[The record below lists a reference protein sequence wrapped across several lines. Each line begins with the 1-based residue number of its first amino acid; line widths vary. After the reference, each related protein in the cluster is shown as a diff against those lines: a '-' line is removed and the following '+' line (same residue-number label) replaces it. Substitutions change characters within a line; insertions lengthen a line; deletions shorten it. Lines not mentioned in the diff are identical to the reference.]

1 MFLKGLTEFQV
12 QNTIECFALLK
23 RSLKQL
29 NLREKEMDPLLRRF
43 SYIFQ
48 LNVECRNSEDQT
60 LTTST
65 LKFIDLLQNNK
76 VLPVLQ
82 GTNKKRLIQ
91 HSKLSLSLLTLKQVV
106 SALLQPQSNQRYVP
120 YRESKLTKYLQDYI
134 GGNSQVDFLFC
145 ITQNMDS
152 IDNTIDSLRFSD
164 KVKNVNQDPKVN
176 KVALKPKKE
185 KSPRVHTSEK
195 NYLKEILKIKNNKG
209 LQS

>member
-1 MFLKGLTEFQV
+1 
-12 QNTIECFALLK
+12 
-23 RSLKQL
+23 
-29 NLREKEMDPLLRRF
+29 MDPLLRRF

-76 VLPVLQ
+76 VLPLLQ

-209 LQS
+209 L

>member
-1 MFLKGLTEFQV
+1 
-12 QNTIECFALLK
+12 
-23 RSLKQL
+23 
-29 NLREKEMDPLLRRF
+29 MDPLLRRF

-76 VLPVLQ
+76 VLPLLQ

-145 ITQNMDS
+145 IPQNMDS

-176 KVALKPKKE
+176 KVPLKPKKE

-209 LQS
+209 L